1 MATKAG
7 GELQRI
13 DDLSERP
20 HEVHRLGQPTS
31 SAVESGC
38 FAGNVESGYLQW
50 YQKSLAALSLWAYPE
65 RPPRMIIVLQA
76 TSGTVTKLELQVT
89 RYAERSNT
97 NIANDHFHSGIF
109 LLPIDLHRT
118 VLRSKVKRVSKL

>member
-7 GELQRI
+7 GELRRI

-20 HEVHRLGQPTS
+20 HKVHRLGQPPRSTVKS
-31 SAVESGC
+31 RCLLEMG
-38 FAGNVESGYLQW
+38 LQW
-50 YQKSLAALSLWAYPE
+50 YQKILAALSLWAYPE